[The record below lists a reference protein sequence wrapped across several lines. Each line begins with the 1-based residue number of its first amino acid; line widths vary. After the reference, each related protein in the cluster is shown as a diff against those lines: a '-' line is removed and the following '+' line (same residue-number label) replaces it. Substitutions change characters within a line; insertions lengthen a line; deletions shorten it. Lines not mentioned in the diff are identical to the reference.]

1 MSTMPRVTV
10 GLPVY
15 NGARYLRDAV
25 DSLLAQ
31 TMSDFELILAD
42 NASIDETPLICA
54 EYAARDSRV
63 RVVRNMNNI
72 GASGNF
78 NLVLDLARAPL
89 FKWAA
94 YDDLC
99 EPAFLEACVAWL
111 DRDPD
116 LLLAYPRTILIDASG
131 VPIDAYPDALNLL
144 APDPIA
150 RYRDYHAKFRRMG
163 LVNVLYGVVRTE
175 VLRQTPG
182 IAPYANSDVVL
193 IGELALRGRIG
204 QLGQPLFLRRDHPM
218 MTVRAFPSVRHR
230 AQYLDPAQRGLSDHP
245 YLRMTREHVRVVRRV
260 PLPRTQRLRAYLHIV
275 RFVAS
280 HALEFVTDRR
290 PIRRPGNPTP
300 DAPPAPR

>member
-1 MSTMPRVTV
+1 M
-10 GLPVY
+10 
-15 NGARYLRDAV
+15 
-25 DSLLAQ
+25 
-31 TMSDFELILAD
+31 
-42 NASIDETPLICA
+42 
-54 EYAARDSRV
+54 
-63 RVVRNMNNI
+63 VRNANNI

-99 EPAFLEACVAWL
+99 EPALLEACVAWL

-116 LLLAYPRTILIDASG
+116 LLLAYPQTVMIDASG
-131 VPIDAYPDALNLL
+131 VPIDVYPDALDLL

-204 QLGQPLFLRRDHPM
+204 QVAQPLFLRRDHPM
-218 MTVRAFPSVRHR
+218 MTVRAYPSVRDR
-230 AQYLDPAQRGLSDHP
+230 AQYLDPARRTSNHP
-245 YLRMTREHVRVVRRV
+245 YLRMTREHVGVVRRV
-260 PLPRTQRLRAYLHIV
+260 PLRGTQRLRAYAQIRAV
-275 RFVAS
+275 RRIPRAGVRRGSSAQRGR
-280 HALEFVTDRR
+280 EIPPRTRR
-290 PIRRPGNPTP
+290 PPDDASLCGDCTADFPTAVQLGHQRGRVCIH
-300 DAPPAPR
+300 DRSMGGAERGGAIVT

>member
-1 MSTMPRVTV
+1 MSTIPRVTV

-54 EYAARDSRV
+54 EYAARDPRV

-99 EPAFLEACVAWL
+99 EPALLEACVAWL

-116 LLLAYPRTILIDASG
+116 LLLAYPL
-131 VPIDAYPDALNLL
+131 
-144 APDPIA
+144 
-150 RYRDYHAKFRRMG
+150 
-163 LVNVLYGVVRTE
+163 E
-175 VLRQTPG
+175 
-182 IAPYANSDVVL
+182 
-193 IGELALRGRIG
+193 
-204 QLGQPLFLRRDHPM
+204 
-218 MTVRAFPSVRHR
+218 PS
-230 AQYLDPAQRGLSDHP
+230 
-245 YLRMTREHVRVVRRV
+245 
-260 PLPRTQRLRAYLHIV
+260 
-275 RFVAS
+275 
-280 HALEFVTDRR
+280 
-290 PIRRPGNPTP
+290 
-300 DAPPAPR
+300 